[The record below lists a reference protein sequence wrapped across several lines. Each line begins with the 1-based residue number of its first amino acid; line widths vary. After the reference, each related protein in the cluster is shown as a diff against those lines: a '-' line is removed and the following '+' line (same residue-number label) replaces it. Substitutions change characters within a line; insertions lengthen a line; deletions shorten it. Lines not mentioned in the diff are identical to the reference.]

1 MYKVNLSSEAEKD
14 LNAIDKKIKPKIISA
29 LLNLRNNPFA
39 GKKLSGRLR
48 NCYSLRVWP
57 YRIIYLLDKKE
68 LLVLVIRIGQRG
80 GVYK

>member
-80 GVYK
+80 GDYK

>member
-57 YRIIYLLDKKE
+57 YRIIYLLDKKR
-68 LLVLVIRIGQRG
+68 LLVLVIRISQRSK
-80 GVYK
+80 VYR

>member
-68 LLVLVIRIGQRG
+68 LLVLVIRIGQRSK
-80 GVYK
+80 VYR